1 MTDQDFLQVK
11 YWFDLMVKAIIGVVV
26 SIVGMDYRSVKNSL
40 KELEQKK
47 YELSMQAQVTHV
59 ELVAVK
65 ERLEQIDKK
74 LDKVLDK

>member
-1 MTDQDFLQVK
+1 MSEDFLQVK

-47 YELSMQAQVTHV
+47 YELTMQAQVTHV

-65 ERLEQIDKK
+65 ERLERIDKK
-74 LDKVLDK
+74 LDRVLDK

>member
-1 MTDQDFLQVK
+1 MSEDFLQVK

-26 SIVGMDYRSVKNSL
+26 SVVGMDYRSVKNSL

-47 YELSMQAQVTHV
+47 YELAMQAEVTHI

-65 ERLEQIDKK
+65 DRLDRIEKK
-74 LDKVLDK
+74 LDRALDK